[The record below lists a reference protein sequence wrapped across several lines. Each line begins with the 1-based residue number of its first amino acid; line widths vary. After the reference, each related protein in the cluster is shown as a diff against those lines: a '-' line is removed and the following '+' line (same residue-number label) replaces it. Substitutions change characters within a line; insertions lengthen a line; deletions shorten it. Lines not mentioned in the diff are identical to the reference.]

1 MLYLME
7 TYDNNYGGAG
17 FPYEE
22 DELAAAL
29 APDNESDTHSD
40 PHCMPYAD

>member
-1 MLYLME
+1 MGNY
-7 TYDNNYGGAG
+7 NNESYGGCG

-29 APDNESDTHSD
+29 APDEENENRND
-40 PHCMPYAD
+40 PHHVPYND